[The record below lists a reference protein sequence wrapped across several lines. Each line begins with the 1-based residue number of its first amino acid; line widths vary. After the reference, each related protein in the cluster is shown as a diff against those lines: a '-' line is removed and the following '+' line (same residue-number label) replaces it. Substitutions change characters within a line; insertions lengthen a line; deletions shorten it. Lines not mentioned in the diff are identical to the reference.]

1 MSVGVRL
8 WPVHGAAET
17 RYATTPDGTHIG
29 YQVVGDG
36 ALDLLELPYGT
47 TFSVDAIEDEP
58 HWSRFEER
66 LASFSRLI
74 RFDFRGVG
82 LSDPFPPAS
91 PPSLEDW
98 MQDAVAVLDDI
109 GSERAALFGV
119 SSGGEVA
126 LLLAATFPDRV
137 SAVVVV
143 NSFARVLEAADYPQG
158 YAAEF
163 VDAFRSEIVKP
174 ARDDDRLDDVAF
186 IAPSL
191 QHDDAFRRWWKKAG
205 SRGASPA
212 LALALFVPVMEG
224 DIRAVLPSIQ
234 APTLV
239 VHRAGNR
246 FVPVSFG
253 RYLADHIPDAR
264 YVELPGDDHVPYAGD
279 QDAIVD
285 EIEEF
290 LTGNRHEPDANR
302 VLATVVFTDI
312 VGSTDLAA
320 AMGDRRWKDLLD
332 EHDRAVRRQ
341 LERFRGREIKTIGDA
356 FLITFDGPGRAIQC
370 AAAIRDATKALG
382 IDVRAGVHT
391 GEIELRG
398 DDIAGMAVHIGARV
412 AALADAGE
420 ILVSSAVPPLVA
432 GSNITFIERGEHDLK
447 GVPGKWHLLAADL

>member
-1 MSVGVRL
+1 MSGS
-8 WPVHGAAET
+8 GDT
-17 RYATTPDGTHIG
+17 RYATSLDGTHIG

-36 ALDLLELPYGT
+36 PLDLLEFPYGT
-47 TFSVDAIEDEP
+47 TFSIDASEDEP

-82 LSDPFPPAS
+82 LSDPFSPES
-91 PPSLEDW
+91 PPSVEDW
-98 MQDAVAVLDDI
+98 MQDAIAVLDDV
-109 GSERAALFGV
+109 GSERAALFGA
-119 SSGGEVA
+119 STGGEVA

-143 NSFARVLEAADYPQG
+143 NSFARVLEAEDYPHG

-163 VDAFRSEIVKP
+163 VEAFRNEIVNP
-174 ARDDDRLDDVAF
+174 SRADGSLDDVAF

-191 QHDDAFRRWWKKAG
+191 QHDEAFRRWWKKAS

-224 DIRAVLPSIQ
+224 DVRAALPSIQ

-239 VHRAGNR
+239 MHRAGNT
-246 FVPVSFG
+246 FMPVSFG
-253 RYLADHIPDAR
+253 RYLGENIPGAR
-264 YVELPGDDHVPYAGD
+264 YVELPGDDHLPYAGD
-279 QDAIVD
+279 QDAILN
-285 EIEEF
+285 ELEEF
-290 LTGNRHEPDANR
+290 LTGVRHVPDANR

-312 VGSTDLAA
+312 VGSTDRAA
-320 AMGDRRWKDLLD
+320 ALGDRKWRDLLD

-370 AAAIRDATKALG
+370 AAAIREATTALG
-382 IDVRAGVHT
+382 IEVRAGVHT

-412 AALADAGE
+412 SALAGPGE

-432 GSNITFIERGEHDLK
+432 GSNIEFVDRGEHELK
-447 GVPGKWHLLAADL
+447 GVPGKWHLFAADL

>member
-1 MSVGVRL
+1 M
-8 WPVHGAAET
+8 HGAAET
-17 RYATTPDGTHIG
+17 WYATTPDGTHIG

-36 ALDLLELPYGT
+36 PFDLLELPYGT
-47 TFSVDAIEDEP
+47 TFSIDAIEDEP

-82 LSDPFPPAS
+82 LSDPFPAAS

-119 SSGGEVA
+119 GTGGEVA
-126 LLLAATFPDRV
+126 LLLAATYPERV
-137 SAVVVV
+137 RAVVVV
-143 NSFARVLEAADYPQG
+143 NSFARVLEAEDYPQG
-158 YAAEF
+158 YPAEV
-163 VDAFRSEIVKP
+163 VDAFREDIVKP
-174 ARDDDRLDDVAF
+174 SRDDDSLDDVAL

-191 QHDDAFRRWWKKAG
+191 RRDEAFRRWWKKAG

-234 APTLV
+234 APVLV
-239 VHRAGNR
+239 VHRARNR
-246 FVPVSFG
+246 FMPPSFG

-264 YVELPGDDHVPYAGD
+264 YVELPGHDHVPYAGD

-290 LTGNRHEPDANR
+290 LTGSRHEPDPNR
-302 VLATVVFTDI
+302 VLATVLFTDI
-312 VGSTDLAA
+312 VGSTDRAA
-320 AMGDRRWKDLLD
+320 AMGDRKWKDLLD

-356 FLITFDGPGRAIQC
+356 FLVTFDGPGRAIQC
-370 AAAIRDATKALG
+370 AAAIREATRALG
-382 IDVRAGVHT
+382 IEVRAGVHT

-412 AALADAGE
+412 VGLAGTGE

-432 GSNITFIERGEHDLK
+432 GSNIGFVERGEHELK
-447 GVPGKWHLLAADL
+447 GVPGRWHLFAAEL

>member
-1 MSVGVRL
+1 MTGSV
-8 WPVHGAAET
+8 ET
-17 RYATTPDGTHIG
+17 RYATSLDGTHIG
-29 YQVVGDG
+29 YQVIGDG
-36 ALDLLELPYGT
+36 PLDLLEFPYGT
-47 TFSVDAIEDEP
+47 TFSIDASEDEP

-66 LASFSRLI
+66 LASFARLI

-82 LSDPFPPAS
+82 LSDPFSPDS
-91 PPSLEDW
+91 PPSIEDW
-98 MQDAVAVLDDI
+98 MQDAVTVLDDA
-109 GSERAALFGV
+109 GSERAALFGA
-119 SSGGEVA
+119 STGGEVA
-126 LLLAATFPDRV
+126 LLLAATFPERV

-143 NSFARVLEAADYPQG
+143 NSFARVLEAPDYPQG
-158 YAAEF
+158 YALEF
-163 VDAFRSEIVKP
+163 VEAFRNGIVNP
-174 ARDDDRLDDVAF
+174 SRADGDVDDVAF

-191 QHDDAFRRWWKKAG
+191 QHDEAFRRWWKKAG

-224 DIRAVLPSIQ
+224 DIRAVLPTIQ

-239 VHRAGNR
+239 VHRTGNT
-246 FVPVSFG
+246 FMPVGFG
-253 RYLADHIPDAR
+253 RYLADNIPGAR
-264 YVELPGDDHVPYAGD
+264 FVELPGDDHLPYAGD

-290 LTGNRHEPDANR
+290 LTGARHVADTNR

-312 VGSTDLAA
+312 VGSTDRAA
-320 AMGDRRWKDLLD
+320 AVGDRQWKDLLD

-356 FLITFDGPGRAIQC
+356 FLMTFDGPGRAIQC
-370 AAAIRDATKALG
+370 AAAIRQATKALG
-382 IDVRAGVHT
+382 LDVRAGVHT

-412 AALADAGE
+412 AALAGAGE

-432 GSNITFIERGEHDLK
+432 GSNIDFVERGEHELK
-447 GVPGKWHLLAADL
+447 GVPGRWRLYAVDV